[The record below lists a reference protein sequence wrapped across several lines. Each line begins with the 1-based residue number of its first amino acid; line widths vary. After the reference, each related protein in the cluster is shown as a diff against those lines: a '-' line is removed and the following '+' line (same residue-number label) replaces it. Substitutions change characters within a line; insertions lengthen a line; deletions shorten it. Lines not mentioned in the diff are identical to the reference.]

1 MAETQLAQRQIA
13 DGAINDAK
21 VASGAGIQTTKLADG
36 AEFIR
41 RDGSIAMTGSLDSG
55 NQAITNVGTPSG
67 SSDAATKGYVD
78 SAIAALN
85 SLYDSKGSCRAA
97 TTGNIAI
104 SNPGT
109 GTFDAIAIGNGDRL
123 LVREQSSAAENGI
136 YTFNGSSSALTRV
149 DDMDAWDEIPGALVV
164 VEEGTSYA
172 DTIWLCTSNQGGTL
186 ETTAIT
192 WQQVQISAGL
202 AESNFVDKETPSGA
216 INGVNTT
223 YTLASPPTS
232 GSEHVYL
239 NGMLQE
245 VGAGNDYTI
254 SGSTI
259 TMLTAPLT
267 GEKIKVSYRVA

>member
-1 MAETQLAQRQIA
+1 MAATQIAQRQIA
-13 DGAINDAK
+13 DNAINNAK
-21 VASGAGIQTTKLADG
+21 VASDAAIATSKLADG
-36 AEFIR
+36 ASFIQS
-41 RDGSIAMTGSLDSG
+41 DGSVAMTGSLDSG
-55 NQAITNVGTPSG
+55 NQTIQNVGTPSG

-97 TTGNIAI
+97 TTANITI
-104 SNPGT
+104 SNPAT
-109 GTFDAIAIGNGDRL
+109 DTFDGITLSNGDRL
-123 LVREQSSAAENGI
+123 LIRAQSSAAENGI
-136 YTFNGSSSALTRV
+136 YPFNGSSSALTRV
-149 DDMDAWDEIPGALVV
+149 ADMDAWDEVPGALVV
-164 VEEGTSYA
+164 VEEGTSYE

-186 ETTAIT
+186 DTTAIT

-202 AESNFVDKETPSGA
+202 SESNFVDKETPSGA
-216 INGVNTT
+216 LIGVNTT
-223 YTLASPPTS
+223 YTLASTPTS

-239 NGMLQE
+239 NGMLQD